1 MRVSDPNSPPFFLWQ
16 ALAAVLMGI
25 LTGALLFNLTNHAR
39 AALPNLATP
48 MKEALAGKPAAAPVI
63 PVLPNLDKRM
73 VILLMGVDSNGP
85 NCQRYVGTR
94 SDTMMLASIDPQ
106 TKQVGLISIP
116 RDSRVIIPRGH
127 GFSKI
132 NSAHALGGPTLA
144 KEAVENNFDV
154 NIDHYVVI
162 DTVGLKKVCEF
173 LGPCEVLVEKEMHY
187 VDHTAKLNVDL
198 KPGLHTLSP
207 VEMEEYVRFRHDPRG
222 DIGRME
228 RQQWF
233 LRQVAHKLKEPQ
245 VLLRLPELM
254 GLANEFVSTDLSL
267 DEMARLLSFGR
278 EVEPHQIV
286 TATLPGEGAM
296 IGGISYWL
304 PDMKASRIAIDRLV
318 GTNTELAA
326 DPSSPTAPEAVNTN
340 KPIRVSIRYPR
351 GCEKAADYFETKLT
365 EAGYKVRYKWRVDEI
380 ECRHE
385 EIIANSSRANQE
397 NTNEL
402 RRILPQME
410 KWPTVVSP
418 ESRSYTDF
426 TLVISPNVMSAM
438 ANLFPAPS
446 DSAYAG
452 TQNTQ
457 VVSQVRTPVLP

>member
-1 MRVSDPNSPPFFLWQ
+1 LRVSDPSSPPFFLWQ
-16 ALAAVLMGI
+16 ALLAVLMGI
-25 LTGALLFNLTNHAR
+25 FTGALLFNLTNHAR
-39 AALPNLATP
+39 AALPHLPTP
-48 MKEALAGKPAAAPVI
+48 VKEVLSLKPAPVPQI
-63 PVLPNLDKRM
+63 PVLPSLDKR
-73 VILLMGVDSNGP
+73 VVLLLMGVDSNGP
-85 NCQRYVGTR
+85 NSQRYVGTR

-127 GFSKI
+127 GFCKI

-144 KEAVENNFDV
+144 MEAVSDNFDV
-154 NIDHYVVI
+154 KIDHYVVI

-173 LGPCEVLVEKEMHY
+173 LGPCEVLVEKEMRY

-267 DEMARLLSFGR
+267 DQMARLLSFGR

-318 GTNTELAA
+318 GTVGQEGIANAELSQPVEAA
-326 DPSSPTAPEAVNTN
+326 PTTR
-340 KPIRVSIRYPR
+340 PIRVSIRYPR
-351 GCEKAADYFETKLT
+351 GCEKAADYFETKLA

-385 EIIANSSRANQE
+385 EIIAHSVRANQE
-397 NTNEL
+397 NTDAL

-410 KWPTVVSP
+410 KWPTVVNP

-438 ANLFPAPS
+438 ADLFPAPA
-446 DSAYAG
+446 DSAFAG
-452 TQNTQ
+452 TQM
-457 VVSQVRTPVLP
+457 VSRVRTPVLP

>member
-1 MRVSDPNSPPFFLWQ
+1 MRVSEPTSPPFFLWQ
-16 ALAAVLMGI
+16 ALLAVLMGI
-25 LTGALLFNLTNHAR
+25 LTGALLFNLSSHAR
-39 AALPNLATP
+39 AALPHLPTP
-48 MKEALAGKPAAAPVI
+48 LKEVLVAKPAPPAI
-63 PVLPNLDKRM
+63 PVLPGLDKRM

-85 NCQRYVGTR
+85 NSQRYVGTR
-94 SDTMMLASIDPQ
+94 SDTMMLASVDPQ

-132 NSAHALGGPTLA
+132 NSAHALGGPKLA
-144 KEAVENNFDV
+144 MEAVSENFQV

-173 LGPCEVLVEKEMHY
+173 LGPCDVLVEKEMHY

-254 GLANEFVSTDLSL
+254 GLANEFVATDLSL

-318 GTNTELAA
+318 GSNDQAIASETT
-326 DPSSPTAPEAVNTN
+326 TTEAVSN

-365 EAGYKVRYKWRVDEI
+365 EAGYKVRYKWRVNEI

-385 EIIANSSRANQE
+385 EIIAHSSRANEE
-397 NTNEL
+397 NTREL
-402 RRILPQME
+402 RKILPQME

-426 TLVISPNVMSAM
+426 TLVISPNVMNAM
-438 ANLFPAPS
+438 ADLFPVPA

-452 TQNTQ
+452 TPMATR
-457 VVSQVRTPVLP
+457 VRPAVIP

>member
-1 MRVSDPNSPPFFLWQ
+1 
-16 ALAAVLMGI
+16 
-25 LTGALLFNLTNHAR
+25 
-39 AALPNLATP
+39 
-48 MKEALAGKPAAAPVI
+48 
-63 PVLPNLDKRM
+63 
-73 VILLMGVDSNGP
+73 
-85 NCQRYVGTR
+85 
-94 SDTMMLASIDPQ
+94 MMLASIDPA

-144 KEAVENNFDV
+144 MEAVSQNFDV

-245 VLLRLPELM
+245 VLLRIPELM

-267 DEMARLLSFGR
+267 DQMARLLSFGR
-278 EVEPHQIV
+278 EIEPHQIV

-318 GTNTELAA
+318 GTNEQVLATET
-326 DPSSPTAPEAVNTN
+326 SPAEVVTN

-351 GCEKAADYFETKLT
+351 GCEKVADYFETKLT

-385 EIIANSSRANQE
+385 EIIAHSSRASQE

-402 RRILPQME
+402 RKVLPQME
-410 KWPTVVSP
+410 KWPTVVNP

-426 TLVISPNVMSAM
+426 TLVISPNVMQSM
-438 ANLFPAPS
+438 ADIFPPPA
-446 DSAYAG
+446 DSAFA
-452 TQNTQ
+452 TP
-457 VVSQVRTPVLP
+457 VVSHVRAPVLQ